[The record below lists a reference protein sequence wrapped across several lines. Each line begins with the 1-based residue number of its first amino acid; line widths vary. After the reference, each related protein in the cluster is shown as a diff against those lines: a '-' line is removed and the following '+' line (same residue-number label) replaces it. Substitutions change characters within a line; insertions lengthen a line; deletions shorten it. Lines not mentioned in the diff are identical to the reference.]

1 MPVFPKPALPFEFD
15 VQQETLRLRKHKQ
28 ARKIPPKKNNR
39 LLVATWNI
47 ANFGAQ
53 ARQDSHLSLIAEI
66 VGWFDL
72 VALQECRENY
82 GHLFDVHD
90 KLSSSYRLI
99 MSDVAGNNERMS
111 FLYNSRKLKPL
122 EEIGEIAFPPSDY
135 KNVKLPGVQQQFIG
149 FDRTPY
155 FATFETGNTSF
166 VFANVHLYYGDT
178 GKKSVGRRSL
188 ETYAVAR
195 WADKRNRSDFSF
207 TRELVALGDFNL
219 PKVEPG
225 DPIFNALTKLGLEL
239 PDHSTQIASNLANDA
254 YYDQIAVLPKTTQ
267 NSFSGHKG
275 VFDFDAVLFPDLWSD
290 GKNKKNFDAY
300 LRYYISDHRPMWM
313 EFMIG

>member
-1 MPVFPKPALPFEFD
+1 MPVFPKPSFPFDFD
-15 VQQETLRLRKHKQ
+15 VPQEIQRLRKHRQ
-28 ARKIPPKKNNR
+28 SRAIPQKKNTR
-39 LLVATWNI
+39 LLVATWNV

-53 ARQDSHLSLIAEI
+53 LRQDAHLDLIAEI
-66 VGWFDL
+66 ISWFDI

-82 GHLFDVHD
+82 GHLFDVHA
-90 KLSSSYRLI
+90 KLPASYRVI
-99 MSDVAGNNERMS
+99 MSDVAGNNERKA
-111 FLYNSRKLKPL
+111 FLYNSRKLKLL

-135 KNVKLPGVQQQFIG
+135 KNVKLPGVTQVFNG

-155 FATFETGNTSF
+155 FATFQAGNTSF

-178 GKKSVGRRSL
+178 GKKSIERRSL
-188 ETYAVAR
+188 ETFAVAR
-195 WADKRNRSDFSF
+195 WADKRNRSNFSF

-219 PKVEPG
+219 PKVHPD
-225 DPIFNALTKLGLEL
+225 DPIFKALTKLGLEL
-239 PDHSTQIASNLANDA
+239 PNHSSQIASNLANDA

-267 NSFSGHKG
+267 HTFSGNKG
-275 VFDFDAVLFPDLWSD
+275 VFDFDTVLFPDLWGN

-313 EFMIG
+313 EFKIG